1 VIFFL
6 GFDRFFTPGMGAFLL
21 GHIFYVLG
29 FYKMWGIPSFGIIV
43 TLLLRGF
50 DYFLFLKRFLS
61 EEKLAVFYT
70 F

>member
-1 VIFFL
+1 
-6 GFDRFFTPGMGAFLL
+6 MGAFLL